1 MNTVMQHLLDDFRK
15 IADEQTEKSG
25 GKRKFAFSV
34 ETPPNEFF
42 MRNFQVADQRVAPPG
57 HGTYGNLFFPLYA
70 FLYHEFVL
78 LQGGFGL
85 GPTPY
90 HMQLQS
96 AGNLVMGQITGAILT
111 GDGKLLN
118 RGETNHWWAPW
129 TPVVGDNEN
138 SLAMLR
144 SATALRRGKGKDYLV
159 YGRMQRPSEVAGIK
173 ILHWESDGQVRNIA
187 AILHSAWQTPDG
199 RFGIVLANW
208 TNETQA
214 VSISDARLGKQITVS
229 LSAQDVKT
237 RPRQANPGKVALSLP
252 PLSCALVETA

>member
-1 MNTVMQHLLDDFRK
+1 L
-15 IADEQTEKSG
+15 
-25 GKRKFAFSV
+25 
-34 ETPPNEFF
+34 
-42 MRNFQVADQRVAPPG
+42 
-57 HGTYGNLFFPLYA
+57 YFPLYT

-111 GDGKLLN
+111 GDGTLLN

-129 TPVVGDNEN
+129 TPAIGKNED

-144 SATALRRGKGKDYLV
+144 STTALRRGKAKDFLV

-173 ILHWESDGQVRNIA
+173 NVHWESEGQVRNIA
-187 AILHSAWQTPDG
+187 AVLHSAWQTPQG

-208 TNETQA
+208 TSESQT
-214 VSISDARLGKQITVS
+214 VSISDARLGKQIVVS
-229 LSAQDVKT
+229 ISTQDVKT
-237 RPRQANPGKVALSLP
+237 RPRQATPGKLPVTLP
-252 PLSCALVETA
+252 PLSCALVESP